1 MTDAIDRAAGLA
13 PGDALHALR
22 RLRPEFVD
30 GAELCRVSVL
40 TPASDQGLS
49 PDLRAAVAQRMALQ
63 NADPLLAEPY
73 GGADPELCRLA
84 EGETDLSGPLA
95 SIAAHVDLV
104 TQTPAKA
111 TAESLRRLERAGL
124 TNPQIVALSELIAY
138 VNFQARIAA
147 GLRLMKE
154 AR

>member
-49 PDLRAAVAQRMALQ
+49 PDLRAALARRMALQ
-63 NADPLLAEPY
+63 NADPSLADPY
-73 GGADPELCRLA
+73 GGADPELRRLA
-84 EGETDLSGPLA
+84 EGETDLPEPLA

-111 TAESLRRLERAGL
+111 AAESLRRLERAGL